1 MPDSPVSPRRK
12 NTDVKCLKCGAFN
25 IHENRICGRCG
36 ANLPVIYDETGQVFR
51 WEEAQGYEALVKKPE
66 PKGSRTSVNKTRWI
80 LRALIL
86 IGALLFA
93 LYLKNAHH

>member
-1 MPDSPVSPRRK
+1 MPDPPVSLRRK

-36 ANLPVIYDETGQVFR
+36 ANLPVIYDEAGQVFR

-66 PKGSRTSVNKTRWI
+66 PKENRTSVGKTRWI

-86 IGALLFA
+86 IIALLFA
-93 LYLKNAHH
+93 FYLKNAHH

>member
-1 MPDSPVSPRRK
+1 MPESPVSSRRK
-12 NTDVKCLKCGAFN
+12 NNDVKCLKCGAFN

-36 ANLPVIYDETGQVFR
+36 ANLPIIYDEQGQVFR
-51 WEEAQGYEALVKKPE
+51 WEEAQGYESLVKKPVAG
-66 PKGSRTSVNKTRWI
+66 PRVSVGKTRWI

-86 IGALLFA
+86 VIALLFA